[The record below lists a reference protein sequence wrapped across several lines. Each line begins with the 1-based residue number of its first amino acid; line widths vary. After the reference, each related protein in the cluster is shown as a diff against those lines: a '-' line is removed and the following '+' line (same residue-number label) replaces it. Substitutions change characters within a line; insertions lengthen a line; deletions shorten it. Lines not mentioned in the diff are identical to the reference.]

1 MKKLMLVF
9 AALFVAVSFSGCEDK
24 EQIEEL
30 TGSLDIVV
38 DGKEYH
44 LPTAVF
50 IAKDG
55 KTTITST
62 NISHSVMITFKG
74 ESQGKYVLG
83 LGDNLFSAIG
93 NIGNILSMDNTVM
106 YAPSGDLTKESTTS
120 VYGELDISSYSS
132 SKIKGSFSAHAL
144 KSELIGGDIDL
155 ESLANSLVEI
165 SGSFTAIGTDIN

>member
-1 MKKLMLVF
+1 MLVF

-74 ESQGKYVLG
+74 ESQGKYVP
-83 LGDNLFSAIG
+83 DWA
-93 NIGNILSMDNTVM
+93 
-106 YAPSGDLTKESTTS
+106 TTC
-120 VYGELDISSYSS
+120 
-132 SKIKGSFSAHAL
+132 FPQ
-144 KSELIGGDIDL
+144 
-155 ESLANSLVEI
+155 
-165 SGSFTAIGTDIN
+165 

>member
-1 MKKLMLVF
+1 
-9 AALFVAVSFSGCEDK
+9 
-24 EQIEEL
+24 
-30 TGSLDIVV
+30 
-38 DGKEYH
+38 
-44 LPTAVF
+44 
-50 IAKDG
+50 
-55 KTTITST
+55 
-62 NISHSVMITFKG
+62 
-74 ESQGKYVLG
+74 
-83 LGDNLFSAIG
+83 
-93 NIGNILSMDNTVM
+93 MDNTVM